1 MSHIV
6 ANGTLFA
13 CIDARGQL
21 CDVYTSSSE
30 GKLQNY
36 MPGAAVRHRIGVWVD
51 GVYSWLDDAD
61 WQVQQTTSQASLSVH
76 TTAINVAL
84 GVQLTITTAVD
95 CRDTIILREFHLTN
109 LTQDTHAVRLFLH
122 QALVLGDS
130 ELTDDTVQ
138 LIPRHQAIVQYNG
151 STTFAV
157 GARIDGKL
165 FSEYA
170 VGVFGT
176 GHYEGTWR
184 DAEDGRLDGGL
195 AETGKVDSIL
205 QLDCILQ
212 PQGVVT
218 MEYWLVQADSI
229 TSALQLHNRMVAATV
244 VKRLTATTVAWR
256 RWLRPAT
263 ARLAVCAPR
272 QQGELLQSLL
282 LIAAR
287 ITTHGTV
294 MTELSGLQRT
304 TYCRPYYAA
313 KALMPLVELGYTKE
327 PLAFFTTCSRSL
339 QTNGYLPAAIT
350 SDGSPGPGALL
361 RTREAPYAVDYVLGM
376 AATIQLAYRY
386 CLKHVRTAPLATL
399 YKDLIAPLATTL
411 SRTAELDVCNPPA
424 TGYCVHS
431 LDTIEARL
439 LVRIALESAT
449 DLAERLHDDTAA
461 VAWRMAAEEI
471 PQQPVCHDITYDETD
486 THAVIWR
493 ARQYIGDGRLA
504 EARALLDN
512 ITNYLYTHGYVAD
525 RLTDGQSISVAT
537 QGEYAATLLAL
548 AQARR
553 KR

>member
-1 MSHIV
+1 MSHTV

-13 CIDARGQL
+13 CVDVRGQL
-21 CDVYTSSSE
+21 CDVYAMSPE
-30 GKLQNY
+30 GELQNY
-36 MPGAAVRHRIGVWVD
+36 TPGAAVRHRIGVWID

-61 WQVQQTTSQASLSVH
+61 WQVRQTASQTSLSVH
-76 TTAINVAL
+76 TTATNTVL
-84 GVQLTITTAVD
+84 GVQLAITTAVD
-95 CRDTIILREFHLTN
+95 CRDAIILREFHLTN
-109 LTQDTHAVRLFLH
+109 LMQNARTVRLFLH
-122 QALVLGDS
+122 QAFVLGDGK
-130 ELTDDTVQ
+130 LTDDTVQ
-138 LIPRHQAIVQYNG
+138 LIPHHQAVVQYNG

-157 GARIDGKL
+157 GARVDGGL

-170 VGVFGT
+170 VGMFGT

-195 AETGKVDSIL
+195 AETGKVDSTL
-205 QLDCILQ
+205 QLDCTLQ
-212 PQGVVT
+212 PQGVAM

-229 TSALQLHNRMVAATV
+229 AGALQLHSRMVATTV
-244 VKRLTATTVAWR
+244 AKRLAATTVAWR

-263 ARLAVCAPR
+263 ARLAVCAPK
-272 QQGELLQSLL
+272 QQTELLQSLL
-282 LIAAR
+282 PIAAR
-287 ITTHGTV
+287 ITTQGTV

-304 TYCRPYYAA
+304 AYCRPYHAA

-361 RTREAPYAVDYVLGM
+361 RTCEAPYAVDYVLGM
-376 AATIQLAYRY
+376 AATIQLTYCY
-386 CLKHVRTAPLATL
+386 CLKHIRTAPLATL
-399 YKDLIAPLATTL
+399 YKDLIAPLATAL
-411 SRTAELDVCNPPA
+411 SRTAELDMCNPPA

-449 DLAERLHDDTAA
+449 ALAERLHDDAAA
-461 VAWRMAAEEI
+461 VAWRMAAEDI
-471 PQQPVCHDITYDETD
+471 PQQPLCHDIAYDEAD
-486 THAVIWR
+486 THATIWK
-493 ARQYIGDGRLA
+493 ARQYISDGRLA
-504 EARALLDN
+504 EARALLDQL
-512 ITNYLYTHGYVAD
+512 TNYLHTHGYIAD
-525 RLTDGQSISVAT
+525 RLIDGQPISVAT